1 MVGIVIVSHSQTL
14 AEGIRELAEQMA
26 QGPVALATAGGIDDP
41 ENPIGTDAMKVQAA
55 IESVYS
61 ESGVVVLM
69 DLGSALM
76 STELA
81 VEFLS
86 PDQAANVHLCAAPL
100 VEGAVAAVV
109 QASVGADIQ
118 TVLREAEGALASKRQ
133 QLGQTEVDETVKE
146 PAQKRATEGAEKLD
160 LSVQNALGLH
170 ARPAAQFVKTANQF
184 KADIMVAKGD
194 QTANAKSINQVL
206 LLNVRQGDAI
216 VITATGPDALAALSA
231 IEALAADNFGDAN

>member
-1 MVGIVIVSHSQTL
+1 MVGVVIVSHSHTL
-14 AEGIRELAEQMA
+14 AEGVKELAAQMA
-26 QGPVALATAGGIDDP
+26 QGPVALAAAGGIDDP

-61 ESGVVVLM
+61 DSGVVVLM
-69 DLGSALM
+69 DLGSAVM
-76 STELA
+76 SAEMA

-86 PDQAANVHLCAAPL
+86 PEQAANVHLCAAPL

-109 QASVGADIQ
+109 QASVGADVEA
-118 TVLREAEGALASKRQ
+118 VLREAEGALASKQEQLGSTPAAIQEPVEKPVAEGAQ
-133 QLGQTEVDETVKE
+133 QLN
-146 PAQKRATEGAEKLD
+146 LM
-160 LSVQNALGLH
+160 VQNTMGLH

-184 KADIMVAKGD
+184 KSDIMVAKGD

-231 IEALAADNFGDAN
+231 NEALAADNFGDAN